1 MLVYLSYVECKERCE
16 GINTVQVA
24 IQEYHLVEMDH
35 LEVIALEA
43 ACMC

>member
-1 MLVYLSYVECKERCE
+1 MLVHLSYVECKDRCDH
-16 GINTVQVA
+16 INTLQVA
-24 IQEYHLVEMDH
+24 IQEYHVVEMDH